1 MEVKTGILS
10 SNALKL
16 IAAAAMLLDH
26 IGVMFFPQIEA
37 LRIIGRLAYPI
48 FAYMIA
54 QGCAHTRN
62 RRRYFLRVFSLAALC
77 QIVYS
82 LAGGALY
89 FSILVTFCCGIAMSC
104 ALADMKKELFAPGP
118 VRYSGTLMFG
128 LSVMVVWLLN
138 RWLVIDY
145 GFWGCMVPVFAGI
158 FQSGENDPEWIRRL
172 DRKPVHVAMTG
183 VGLLL
188 LAWDAGGIQYWS
200 LLALPLLLLYSGER
214 GKWNLKYFFYIF
226 YPAHLAILQGIQWLI
241 G

>member
-1 MEVKTGILS
+1 
-10 SNALKL
+10 
-16 IAAAAMLLDH
+16 
-26 IGVMFFPQIEA
+26 MFFPQIEA

-89 FSILVTFCCGIAMSC
+89 FGILVTFCCGIAMSF
-104 ALADMKKELFAPGP
+104 ALQELKRQLFALEPGGN
-118 VRYSGTLMFG
+118 SGGLLFG
-128 LSVMVVWLLN
+128 LSVVTVWLLN
-138 RWLVIDY
+138 RWFVIDY
-145 GFWGCMVPVFAGI
+145 GFWGCMVPVFAGM
-158 FQSGENDPEWIRRL
+158 FQSKETDPMWFRSL
-172 DRKPVHVAMTG
+172 DRKELHVAMTG
-183 VGLLL
+183 IGLML
-188 LAWDAGGIQYWS
+188 LAWDAGEIQFWS
-200 LLALPLLLLYSGER
+200 LLALPLLLLYSGKR

-226 YPAHLAILQGIQWLI
+226 YPAHLAILQAIQWLA